1 MGMGIREYAAHR
13 GVSHVAVLKALKSGR
28 IQKNADGKIDSVEAD
43 AAWERNTNPAQ
54 QRKPA
59 QLAAQDPVTP
69 NPQVPPIRRP
79 AQQPADSGVGPS
91 ITGIPNYQ
99 MSRAVRET
107 YNAKLVRLDYEERA
121 SKLLNAEEVAREAVE
136 VARRVRTRM
145 FGIPGQMAEALASET
160 DSRAIERFLT
170 KELRT
175 ALEELS
181 QP

>member
-1 MGMGIREYAAHR
+1 
-13 GVSHVAVLKALKSGR
+13 
-28 IQKNADGKIDSVEAD
+28 
-43 AAWERNTNPAQ
+43 
-54 QRKPA
+54 
-59 QLAAQDPVTP
+59 
-69 NPQVPPIRRP
+69 
-79 AQQPADSGVGPS
+79 
-91 ITGIPNYQ
+91 

-107 YNAKLVRLDYEERA
+107 YNAKLARLDYEERT

-160 DSRAIERFLT
+160 DSRAIEHLLT